1 LKQETFTVYENEFV
15 SIKCKDIRN
24 KKKED
29 QLLWERIDKDDENK
43 KLKITEKKENRF
55 DLEIDPPCLK
65 ILSALISDSGY
76 YYCCIEYS
84 TSDGNKTVKSERVHL
99 IIEESRHIL

>member
-1 LKQETFTVYENEFV
+1 MKQETFTVYENEFV

-29 QLLWERIDKDDENK
+29 QLFWERIDEHGKN
-43 KLKITEKKENRF
+43 KLKIREKKEDRF
-55 DLEIDPPCLK
+55 DLEINPPCLK
-65 ILSALISDSGY
+65 ILNAQISDSGY

-84 TSDGNKTVKSERVHL
+84 TSDGNKTVKSEKVHL
-99 IIEESRHIL
+99 IIEKSRHIL